1 EPGHARAL
9 HRRGPCPAPRP
20 QPACRGRPRHRRAA
34 RQPAVPGPRARGSR
48 HPRSA
53 GGVAAGTGMD
63 RFAAGPPRRGQ
74 VARGGAR
81 RRAPRAARAP
91 GPEPRERPAHLAARR
106 EHRRA
111 RTLERRGG
119 RGRRACSRRRGAD
132 RRGRAP
138 PARDLGMCKDLARS
152 SGLTVA
158 AGTSGFRPPEQ
169 ERHGRVDARADIWA
183 MSALLSWLAKGSR
196 RPAALTRALSRGM
209 AENPRRRPADVEA
222 WLASIEEALAEPPA
236 DPPAEASAPAAHA
249 ETAEAGAAPARP
261 RRRARMALAA
271 VLLVVGLAAG
281 LGLGERVWHDPP
293 VAAADGVSVAIDGPE
308 EVSVGETATF
318 TADVTGAETW

>member
-1 EPGHARAL
+1 
-9 HRRGPCPAPRP
+9 
-20 QPACRGRPRHRRAA
+20 
-34 RQPAVPGPRARGSR
+34 
-48 HPRSA
+48 
-53 GGVAAGTGMD
+53 
-63 RFAAGPPRRGQ
+63 
-74 VARGGAR
+74 
-81 RRAPRAARAP
+81 
-91 GPEPRERPAHLAARR
+91 
-106 EHRRA
+106 
-111 RTLERRGG
+111 RGG
-119 RGRRACSRRRGAD
+119 RGRRAGSRRRGAD

-138 PARDLGMCKDLARS
+138 PARGSGHVQGPGPQLRPDGRRRHLGVPAPGAGAPRARRCARRHLGDVGAAVVAREGLAEA
-152 SGLTVA
+152 GA
-158 AGTSGFRPPEQ
+158 AFG
-169 ERHGRVDARADIWA
+169 A
-183 MSALLSWLAKGSR
+183 MSRRRSCRAKGSR
-196 RPAALTRALSRGM
+196 SPAALTRALSRGM

-318 TADVTGAETW
+318 TADVTGAETWVWSLPDGRFLLARSTVTMTPTSAGRAELVLRSRTADGTVLEPHPRFRVEE